1 MKINNVLIITQS
13 KQDRNYIEAITK
25 LDNAGFAYSV
35 INLQLDGVAELKNK
49 NWPFF
54 FGKKEKLDEVRRIL
68 GRI

>member
-35 INLQLDGVAELKNK
+35 INLQLDGKVTNFMLKM
-49 NWPFF
+49 
-54 FGKKEKLDEVRRIL
+54 VY
-68 GRI
+68 